1 MKSKLKNKQKPRY
14 DGACRDL
21 KQNPNTSKPS
31 VIRFKNPQH
40 GDVLISDLVRG
51 EVRVQNIE
59 LDDLVLARSDGSP
72 TYHLTVVVDDMDM
85 DITHVIRG
93 DDHLNNT
100 PRQSNIFS
108 ALGKS
113 APIYAHIP
121 LIHGIDGKRLSKRH
135 GAVSVNQYRKEG
147 YLPEGLL
154 NYLARLGWS
163 HGDQEIFTIN
173 ELIEYFDLDSVQ
185 QSAAT
190 FDADKFL
197 WVNHQH
203 MKKISGIDLKKYLNE
218 YFTSNNFRFDEQPD
232 LCSLYDSMKDR
243 SKTLLELCNSSQ
255 FLYQNIDEYDEKSA
269 KKNFTQ
275 EKVEVLTSLRTR
287 LSNIQNWTTEN
298 IHAEIKST
306 AESMDLKMGNV
317 APPLRLAVTG
327 GANSPSIDVTL
338 KLLGAKK
345 TINRINRAIEY
356 IASTV

>member
-1 MKSKLKNKQKPRY
+1 
-14 DGACRDL
+14 
-21 KQNPNTSKPS
+21 
-31 VIRFKNPQH
+31 
-40 GDVLISDLVRG
+40 
-51 EVRVQNIE
+51 
-59 LDDLVLARSDGSP
+59 
-72 TYHLTVVVDDMDM
+72 MDM

-100 PRQSNIFS
+100 SRQSNIFS
-108 ALGKS
+108 ALGQS

-135 GAVSVNQYRKEG
+135 GAISVNQYRKEG

-163 HGDQEIFTIN
+163 HGDQEIFSIN
-173 ELIEYFDLDSVQ
+173 EMIEYFDLDSVQ

-190 FDADKFL
+190 FDADKLL

-203 MKKISGIDLKKYLNE
+203 MKNLSGVGLEKTLNE
-218 YFTSNNFRFDEQPD
+218 YFTANNYSFDGQPD
-232 LCSLYDSMKDR
+232 LSSLYDAMKDR

-255 FLYQNIDEYDEKSA
+255 FLYQNIDEYDAKSA

-275 EKVEVLTSLRTR
+275 EKIEVLKTLRTK
-287 LSNIQNWTTEN
+287 LSNIKNWTTEN

-306 AESMDLKMGNV
+306 AETMNLKMGGV

-327 GANSPSIDVTL
+327 GTDSPSIDLTL
-338 KLLGAKK
+338 K
-345 TINRINRAIEY
+345 TIRYRKDY
-356 IASTV
+356 STYRSSN